1 MNPLLLGTIIYLSL
15 GFVAT
20 CIVLI
25 LYKSKKISRMAAEAG
40 VIISVLSAICM
51 WMVWICMYM
60 MQMSPLLLP
69 VKKLTE

>member
-25 LYKSKKISRMAAEAG
+25 LYKSNKISRMAAEYLAFG
-40 VIISVLSAICM
+40 
-51 WMVWICMYM
+51 
-60 MQMSPLLLP
+60 
-69 VKKLTE
+69 

>member
-25 LYKSKKISRMAAEAG
+25 LYKSKKISRMSAEYLAFG
-40 VIISVLSAICM
+40 
-51 WMVWICMYM
+51 
-60 MQMSPLLLP
+60 
-69 VKKLTE
+69 